1 MKTRTAILLG
11 LTAIAAPVAVGVA
24 LATPPSGLTSQLL
37 ARGAAGEFRIH
48 EKSMGLRMD
57 ARKAT
62 DVALVG
68 ATLDPGAFHGL
79 ARTPGSVDRNRQ
91 ERNRDDVR
99 ARPPQ
104 ESARR

>member
-57 ARKAT
+57 AR
-62 DVALVG
+62 
-68 ATLDPGAFHGL
+68 
-79 ARTPGSVDRNRQ
+79 TPGSVDRNRQ